1 MCRTTGYSVKG
12 AYFLGVALLFLGI
25 FSILLGVIGLGACHG
40 YCVPLVAH
48 VGAPIWSGIVVL
60 LAGIF
65 AIRSAYN
72 PGDGCLVTAF
82 LVFVLFAFLATV
94 TTVLVALVELGQ
106 EHDIYYEEAFE
117 THTKLIPITGPAVGG
132 EAAAAEATTGAP
144 TTTGFPFTP
153 IQLDEEVA
161 VTVQDLFAD
170 GEAAP
175 AATTTELPFTPIDFE
190 EEIAVTAP
198 LTFDDGG
205 RRRREEDADSA
216 PDTSTDSYRRVV
228 YKDWPYY
235 DNYVAIIV
243 LVLLSAI
250 VEVILTAILSCIS
263 CAAVCSGYHGHEA
276 PAIVVYD
283 GVSARK
289 LGGGQRAVQQPD
301 GTIGIEDVKKE
312 EV

>member
-1 MCRTTGYSVKG
+1 MCTGYNVNR

-60 LAGIF
+60 LAGLC
-65 AIRSAYN
+65 AIRSAYD
-72 PGDGCLVTAF
+72 PADGCRVTAF
-82 LVFVLFAFLATV
+82 LVFVLLAFLATV
-94 TTVLVALVELGQ
+94 VTVLVGLVELGT
-106 EHDIYYEEAFE
+106 HPDIYYEEAFE

-132 EAAAAEATTGAP
+132 EAAAAEVTTGAP

-153 IQLDEEVA
+153 IQLDEEIA

-175 AATTTELPFTPIDFE
+175 SATTTELPFTPIDFE

-205 RRRREEDADSA
+205 RRRRQEDAKSE
-216 PDTSTDSYRRVV
+216 PETSTDTSFMRVV

-250 VEVILTAILSCIS
+250 IEVILTAILSCIS
-263 CAAVCSGYHGHEA
+263 CAAVCSGYHGYEA
-276 PAIVVYD
+276 PAIVIYD
-283 GVSARK
+283 GVRVTK
-289 LGGGQRAVQQPD
+289 LEGGQRAVQQSA
-301 GTIGIEDVKKE
+301 GNIGIEEVKKE